1 MTSVLIVA
9 GENSGEKYGADF
21 IRAYHQLDPTAS
33 FFGIGGQEMA
43 EAGTEIIFPVQQLNI
58 IGIGEAVLRYP
69 EIKKM
74 MRCLLQEV
82 TQRQPQA
89 AVLIDSP
96 DFNLRLAKHLHQAG
110 VPVLYYISP
119 TIWAWRRYR
128 LRTIKRYVSRM
139 LLIFPFEV
147 GIYAAHKIPATYVGH
162 PLRERVKVR
171 LSREDF
177 RQKYHLPLDQ
187 TLITLLPGSRPAEL
201 RYHLPILIK
210 SMDMIRNRIKALF
223 LLLKAET
230 VDRELL
236 AKHLPLR
243 QPFFLLEQ
251 DKYEAMTASDLILS
265 ACCTA
270 NLEACLVGTPFI
282 AFYKISPVFYHLGKS
297 LVKIRHYSIVNILAQ
312 RQVVPELIQTKFT
325 PENLS
330 QEALSLLSS
339 AEKRSAMQRAFN
351 QIRHLLGEEKA
362 SAKAAAELRK
372 LIQSQ
377 KGFPSR

>member
-21 IRAYHQLDPTAS
+21 IRAYHQLDPAAS

-58 IGIGEAVLRYP
+58 IGIGEAILRYP

-82 TQRQPQA
+82 TQRQPRA

-147 GIYAAHKIPATYVGH
+147 DIYAAHKIPATYVGH

-210 SMDMIRNRIKALF
+210 SMDMIRNKIKALF

-236 AKHLPLR
+236 AKHLPSS
-243 QPFFLLEQ
+243 QPVFLLEQ
-251 DKYEAMTASDLILS
+251 DKYEAMASSDLVLS
-265 ACCTA
+265 ACGTA
-270 NLEACLVGTPFI
+270 NMEACLVGTPFI

-297 LVKIRHYSIVNILAQ
+297 LVKIRHYSIVNIMAGSE
-312 RQVVPELIQTKFT
+312 VVPELIQTKFT
-325 PENLS
+325 PENLT

-351 QIRHLLGEEKA
+351 QIRQLLGEEKA
-362 SAKAAAELRK
+362 SAKAAAELWK
-372 LIQSQ
+372 LIQTQ
-377 KGFPSR
+377 KGFPSG